1 MYDVTIIGAGP
12 AGMMSA
18 ITAAK
23 NGRKVCLIEHNDR
36 PGKKIL
42 VTGNGKCNITN
53 MDMAPSYYRSN
64 SRESYFSVI
73 EQFGPKELRD
83 FLLGIGL
90 MTKEKNGYVYPFS
103 DQASSVLD
111 ALKNEISRLRITLM
125 TNTNI
130 KKIIPSFIIYTD
142 KDTIETKNLILA
154 CGSKCAAKTGS
165 DGSGYELAKSL
176 GHSIITPIPALV
188 QIKCKEKFFKEMS
201 GVRITATVTL
211 TVDGTKIDADTGE
224 LQLTDYGISGI
235 PVFQISRFIKRE
247 LDNRKNALVHINFMP
262 GYKDKEIK
270 RLLTDIFNCNPKID
284 YISALNGIFNRK
296 VASVILNEAGID
308 KGRPCREFTNDIIN
322 RICHNIQDFV
332 VTPYD
337 TNGFENAQV
346 CAGGVNL
353 DEINL
358 NTMESKITKNLFFA
372 GEILDVD
379 GKCGGY
385 NLQWAFSSGRL
396 AGLMRRE

>member
-1 MYDVTIIGAGP
+1 
-12 AGMMSA
+12 
-18 ITAAK
+18 
-23 NGRKVCLIEHNDR
+23 
-36 PGKKIL
+36 
-42 VTGNGKCNITN
+42 
-53 MDMAPSYYRSN
+53 
-64 SRESYFSVI
+64 
-73 EQFGPKELRD
+73 
-83 FLLGIGL
+83 
-90 MTKEKNGYVYPFS
+90 
-103 DQASSVLD
+103 
-111 ALKNEISRLRITLM
+111 
-125 TNTNI
+125 
-130 KKIIPSFIIYTD
+130 
-142 KDTIETKNLILA
+142 
-154 CGSKCAAKTGS
+154 
-165 DGSGYELAKSL
+165 
-176 GHSIITPIPALV
+176 
-188 QIKCKEKFFKEMS
+188 
-201 GVRITATVTL
+201 
-211 TVDGTKIDADTGE
+211 
-224 LQLTDYGISGI
+224 
-235 PVFQISRFIKRE
+235 
-247 LDNRKNALVHINFMP
+247 MP